1 MTGAGLAIFG
11 AFLGGILKGWLGGS
25 GSSPVKLDKTTRKDR
40 ESDINRRARER
51 VGG

>member
-25 GSSPVKLDKTTRKDR
+25 GSTKLDKLTRKDR
-40 ESDINRRARER
+40 ESEINRKARER
-51 VGG
+51 VLAQ